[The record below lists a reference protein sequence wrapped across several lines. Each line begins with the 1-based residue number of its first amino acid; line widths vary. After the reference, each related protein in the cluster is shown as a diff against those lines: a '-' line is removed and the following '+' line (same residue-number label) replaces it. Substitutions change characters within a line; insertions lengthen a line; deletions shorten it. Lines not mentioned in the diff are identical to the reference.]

1 LDVTKPCFSQ
11 GVVRQRLAIC
21 WKSCL
26 RTGRAA
32 AARTSPTHAGEEG
45 DLEAA
50 GGQPGPTKLTG
61 ATIMSAQT
69 YSQTELTGAAT
80 YSAATY
86 SFPVALLDQLDLV
99 LAEEAPRSL
108 RRTLRRAS
116 SSLYSDIDSLL
127 LYAECIEQSSTIR
140 RKLISQRHSRKALG
154 VRSRSGWDRVD
165 YLSLPRFSVA

>member
-1 LDVTKPCFSQ
+1 
-11 GVVRQRLAIC
+11 VVRQRLAIC

-69 YSQTELTGAAT
+69 YSQTELTGAAGAAT
-80 YSAATY
+80 YSAAAY

-108 RRTLRRAS
+108 RRTLRMREGRA
-116 SSLYSDIDSLL
+116 
-127 LYAECIEQSSTIR
+127 ET
-140 RKLISQRHSRKALG
+140 LG
-154 VRSRSGWDRVD
+154 VSARNQQSNFGGGKRVRSSREEIKRKRLKC
-165 YLSLPRFSVA
+165 YLSTTMYKTPSISLIAR